1 VTGNRN
7 PPPEGTRPRWRPG
20 WREWTLL
27 AVPLSLA
34 AAWSN
39 QSATLVFVVAAA
51 AIIPLAGYMGEA
63 TEHLASHSGPAV
75 GGLLNATFGNAAE
88 LIIAIVALRAG
99 LVELVK
105 ASIMG
110 SILGNLLLILGLSI
124 LAGSLKKP
132 IITFNRTAAGASAS
146 MLALAVLALTIP
158 ALFHAL
164 HPAAGAAE
172 ELHLSEAVA
181 LILVVT
187 YLSSLLFTLKTHRRM
202 FGGEPHPVVGH
213 AWSRS
218 ASLVVLVLATV
229 GVAAESEIL
238 VGSVEPMTAALG
250 LSHTFVGLILIPIV
264 GNAAEH
270 AAAVMVARK
279 GKMDLALQIALG
291 SSTQIALLVAPLL
304 ILAGIVLGTGMDLVF
319 EPFQVILLGLA
330 TAVVAMITL
339 DGETH
344 WFEGVQLL
352 AVYAM
357 IAVAVFFI

>member
-1 VTGNRN
+1 MTHDEGKPR
-7 PPPEGTRPRWRPG
+7 EGTGSRWRPG

-27 AVPLSLA
+27 AIPASLA
-34 AAWSN
+34 AAWTH
-39 QSATLVFVVAAA
+39 QSPTVVFVLAAA

-75 GGLLNATFGNAAE
+75 GGFLNATFGNAAE

-99 LVELVK
+99 LSELVK

-110 SILGNLLLILGLSI
+110 SILGNLLLILGLSV
-124 LAGSLKKP
+124 LAAALRQP
-132 IITFNRTAAGASAS
+132 IAKFNRTAAGMSAS

-158 ALFHAL
+158 ALFHGL
-164 HPAAGAAE
+164 HPEASLAE

-181 LILVVT
+181 FILVVT
-187 YLSSLLFTLKTHRRM
+187 YFLSLLFSLKTHRRL
-202 FGGEPHPVVGH
+202 FGGEPHPVTGPV
-213 AWSRS
+213 WSVR
-218 ASLVVLVLATV
+218 ASVAVLALATV
-229 GVAAESEIL
+229 GVAVESEIL
-238 VGSVEPMTAALG
+238 VEAVEPVSQSMG
-250 LSHTFVGLILIPIV
+250 LSHTFLGLIVIPIV

-270 AAAVMVARK
+270 SAAVMVARK
-279 GKMDLALQIALG
+279 GKLDLAIQIALG

-304 ILAGIVLGTGMDLVF
+304 ILAGVVLAQPMDLVF